1 MQIPQKTRGAI
12 SVFLVMILVPCIVV
26 TSLFVDLGRVHMS
39 KSMANSASDLALD
52 SLLSKYDADLN
63 EWYGM
68 AASCQSI
75 EEFYEISAEFFLRTL
90 SSQDLSDDEI
100 FLLSDYYAKATN
112 DDTIVDLLQ
121 VKCLTDTGSMIN
133 AVDGANL
140 TNPSIIKTQ
149 VVEFMKYRAPIE
161 LTTGIIQNLMD
172 NKEGLTEAIEAKENE
187 ELVDDKIEC
196 YTAEGELLAAA
207 YNTYLAIFDYY
218 HSSYEINSFDNSKL
232 IDYSDR
238 LTEYKNAYYQ
248 IHKQVVTNLWNT
260 QGLSVYNRVSL
271 SLNEYTSHYSAEDVY
286 TDKVEEVAVKETDSE
301 EEEEEVEVVNVFYY
315 INDSALRNYLDGLE
329 EAIENF
335 ESTIADFESA
345 AEELMANLPG
355 IEPDQANVIQWW
367 VRMNNAVNASSGT
380 NHTNKVK
387 TAARSMLDA
396 YAKVSATGECTIVYN
411 DGIDDGLTSR
421 RSSLLSKVASLQ
433 ANYLTSGSNHN
444 STYIKATKLL
454 NEVSSNNISYIN
466 RSNLLVTVDGES
478 KSIDNAITYIKSRLT
493 AIKTELQAY
502 VDKLTVAIDG
512 NGGLFS
518 GVPKNERVRS
528 LDKLA
533 DLAEEYQT
541 SIVTWTNTAE
551 TTYTDMAKDHK
562 DEIEVLNKELC
573 DKVTRESVGK
583 LKTRLTNIKKQ
594 LESVINAIDSM
605 EYGSKLLEKIASYD
619 DFKKE
624 ANKGVESKNIKLIN
638 SELDAY
644 IRDTFNTLF
653 SPNTDRV
660 LTLESTD
667 NPDYDPL
674 IDPKTEQVET
684 PDLFIYLYKRFY
696 GEDEEELRKKQ
707 DELEREKGNG
717 NKKADDAKDKG
728 RYHGG
733 GSDIA
738 KDFSGSEQFNLG
750 LGALSGI
757 IDLFSS
763 LVTLDIT
770 SIRDDLYVTSYIM
783 NMFSYATYEEEGL
796 YNLVEDKTDLKLPT
810 SGHRPTKY
818 ADYLGNSETEGS
830 WLSEN
835 LKDSYNKSLTNKM
848 INKGNNTAFCAEVEY
863 ILYGGRDKKGNADNV
878 KAVYSNI
885 YGIRYTLNL
894 VSGFANF
901 WIDTDDNTT
910 SIAID
915 SIAKAIQFA
924 TGGIIPVPL
933 TKVILIPILTIFETS
948 KDLDRLEAGFP
959 VEIYKMSYE
968 DWWIKVPDMDDIGS
982 FLSGLDNVPDEPK
995 EMKGL
1000 FYSDYLT
1007 AFVYLGLKS
1016 SAAESMYQRMAEVIQ
1031 ANLRGLTNDTSYSM
1045 KNARVYFKLEAQ
1057 LRVKPLMIALPYFG
1071 EYDNDLETKTDWCTY
1086 NISTTRGY

>member
-1 MQIPQKTRGAI
+1 
-12 SVFLVMILVPCIVV
+12 
-26 TSLFVDLGRVHMS
+26 
-39 KSMANSASDLALD
+39 
-52 SLLSKYDADLN
+52 
-63 EWYGM
+63 
-68 AASCQSI
+68 
-75 EEFYEISAEFFLRTL
+75 
-90 SSQDLSDDEI
+90 
-100 FLLSDYYAKATN
+100 
-112 DDTIVDLLQ
+112 
-121 VKCLTDTGSMIN
+121 MIN

-286 TDKVEEVAVKETDSE
+286 TDKVEEVVVKETDSE

-380 NHTNKVK
+380 NHTDKVK

-396 YAKVSATGECTIVYN
+396 YAKVSATDECTIVYN

-478 KSIDNAITYIKSRLT
+478 KSIDTAITYIKSRLT

-562 DEIEVLNKELC
+562 EEIEVLNKELC

-660 LTLESTD
+660 LTLENTN

-684 PDLFIYLYKRFY
+684 PELFIYLYKRFY

-717 NKKADDAKDKG
+717 NKKADEAKDKG

-733 GSDIA
+733 GSDIT

-901 WIDTDDNTT
+901 WVSNDDNST
-910 SIAID
+910 SVAID
-915 SIAKAIQFA
+915 SIANAIQLA
-924 TGGIIPVPL
+924 TGGIFSRICPL
-933 TKVILIPILTIFETS
+933 
-948 KDLDRLEAGFP
+948 
-959 VEIYKMSYE
+959 
-968 DWWIKVPDMDDIGS
+968 
-982 FLSGLDNVPDEPK
+982 
-995 EMKGL
+995 
-1000 FYSDYLT
+1000 
-1007 AFVYLGLKS
+1007 
-1016 SAAESMYQRMAEVIQ
+1016 
-1031 ANLRGLTNDTSYSM
+1031 
-1045 KNARVYFKLEAQ
+1045 
-1057 LRVKPLMIALPYFG
+1057 
-1071 EYDNDLETKTDWCTY
+1071 
-1086 NISTTRGY
+1086 NIN

>member
-1 MQIPQKTRGAI
+1 
-12 SVFLVMILVPCIVV
+12 
-26 TSLFVDLGRVHMS
+26 
-39 KSMANSASDLALD
+39 
-52 SLLSKYDADLN
+52 
-63 EWYGM
+63 
-68 AASCQSI
+68 
-75 EEFYEISAEFFLRTL
+75 
-90 SSQDLSDDEI
+90 
-100 FLLSDYYAKATN
+100 
-112 DDTIVDLLQ
+112 
-121 VKCLTDTGSMIN
+121 MIN

-271 SLNEYTSHYSAEDVY
+271 SLNEYTSHCSAEDVC
-286 TDKVEEVAVKETDSE
+286 TDKVEEVVVKETDSE

-315 INDSALRNYLDGLE
+315 INDSDLRNYLDGLE

-380 NHTNKVK
+380 NHTDKVK

-478 KSIDNAITYIKSRLT
+478 KSIDTAITYIKSRLT

-660 LTLESTD
+660 LTLKSKYSDTIWMQ
-667 NPDYDPL
+667 L
-674 IDPKTEQVET
+674 SMWW
-684 PDLFIYLYKRFY
+684 
-696 GEDEEELRKKQ
+696 RKK
-707 DELEREKGNG
+707 
-717 NKKADDAKDKG
+717 
-728 RYHGG
+728 RY
-733 GSDIA
+733 
-738 KDFSGSEQFNLG
+738 
-750 LGALSGI
+750 
-757 IDLFSS
+757 
-763 LVTLDIT
+763 
-770 SIRDDLYVTSYIM
+770 
-783 NMFSYATYEEEGL
+783 
-796 YNLVEDKTDLKLPT
+796 
-810 SGHRPTKY
+810 
-818 ADYLGNSETEGS
+818 
-830 WLSEN
+830 
-835 LKDSYNKSLTNKM
+835 
-848 INKGNNTAFCAEVEY
+848 
-863 ILYGGRDKKGNADNV
+863 
-878 KAVYSNI
+878 
-885 YGIRYTLNL
+885 
-894 VSGFANF
+894 
-901 WIDTDDNTT
+901 
-910 SIAID
+910 
-915 SIAKAIQFA
+915 
-924 TGGIIPVPL
+924 
-933 TKVILIPILTIFETS
+933 
-948 KDLDRLEAGFP
+948 
-959 VEIYKMSYE
+959 
-968 DWWIKVPDMDDIGS
+968 
-982 FLSGLDNVPDEPK
+982 
-995 EMKGL
+995 
-1000 FYSDYLT
+1000 
-1007 AFVYLGLKS
+1007 
-1016 SAAESMYQRMAEVIQ
+1016 
-1031 ANLRGLTNDTSYSM
+1031 
-1045 KNARVYFKLEAQ
+1045 
-1057 LRVKPLMIALPYFG
+1057 
-1071 EYDNDLETKTDWCTY
+1071 
-1086 NISTTRGY
+1086 